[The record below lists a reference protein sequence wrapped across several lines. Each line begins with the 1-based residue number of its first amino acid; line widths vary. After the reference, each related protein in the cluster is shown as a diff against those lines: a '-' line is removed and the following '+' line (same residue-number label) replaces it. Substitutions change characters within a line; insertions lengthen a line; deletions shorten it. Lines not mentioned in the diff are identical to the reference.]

1 MSDMAVREAVAEFYR
16 YMQAETARY
25 PEGTVFRAGGRASKQ
40 YPNKEDG
47 AWWQEHGPAQVEAWV
62 KWRAENPNLQL
73 ATIEGVPAIE
83 VGVEYVFGD
92 VHLRG
97 FIDRIFQDQDSGE
110 LLIVDLKT
118 GRTTPGS
125 PLQLDFYRL
134 ALQRSLGITAT
145 YGAYWMSRQ
154 GSLSNIHTLN
164 TSLERIE
171 DWLTDAAS
179 MIRQNLFI
187 PHVTSMCGSCGV
199 KDFCTALNPQN

>member
-1 MSDMAVREAVAEFYR
+1 MSELAVREAVAEFYR
-16 YMQAETARY
+16 YMSAETARY
-25 PEGTVFRAGGRASKQ
+25 PDGTVFRAGGRATKQ

-47 AWWQEHGPAQVEAWV
+47 DWWQEHGPSQVEAWA
-62 KWRAENPNLQL
+62 KWRDDNPNLRL

-83 VGVEYVFGD
+83 VGVEYTFGD

-97 FIDRIFQDQDSGE
+97 FIDRIFQDDKSGA

-118 GRTTPGS
+118 GRSTPGS

-134 ALQRSLGITAT
+134 ALQRSLGITAE

-154 GSLSNIHTLN
+154 GTLSNIHTLGRP
-164 TSLERIE
+164 LEIIE
-171 DWLTDAAS
+171 DWLTDAAT

-187 PHVTSMCGSCGV
+187 PHMTALCGSCGV
-199 KDFCTALNPQN
+199 KNHCTAFNHQ